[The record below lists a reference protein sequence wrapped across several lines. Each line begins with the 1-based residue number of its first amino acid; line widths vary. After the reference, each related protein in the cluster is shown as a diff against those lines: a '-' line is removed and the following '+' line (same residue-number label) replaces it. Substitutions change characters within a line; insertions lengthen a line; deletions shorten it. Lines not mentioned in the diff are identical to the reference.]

1 MNMEM
6 KKLLEVV
13 SSKEIISESK
23 NPATNRLSM
32 AEQMAVSHYSK
43 PVEKKKPSQITK
55 YIETIEQEREALQ
68 EASRAKARVLSEK
81 VIQKMYPESH
91 TDKIDSVTVDVP
103 LLIRLLEY
111 AKEDAKTDLDLHN
124 VAERLIE
131 LSKNKRPLTMD
142 DYSSIVQTQ
151 DRSIDETVNDDIGQ
165 LLDGIA
171 AFFTQAEAEHP
182 TAMAII
188 KTIFEVAP
196 VSGQLAGG
204 YQLSTHLQ
212 NKQYKDALLDLITM
226 IPGVAFI
233 GKLQKFKTVF
243 GRFLPA
249 VTGAKYDQLIMKLNN
264 ALAAK
269 PVQRTASL
277 PVQGTAA
284 AIQNF

>member
-1 MNMEM
+1 MRTTVCPMTIYEEAV
-6 KKLLEVV
+6 KLAFEQKL
-13 SSKEIISESK
+13 KEAKTRPERDDEFASDDK
-23 NPATNRLSM
+23 AT
-32 AEQMAVSHYSK
+32 
-43 PVEKKKPSQITK
+43 
-55 YIETIEQEREALQ
+55 
-68 EASRAKARVLSEK
+68 ASRLKKIKNKPAVVK
-81 VIQKMYPESH
+81 ESH
-91 TDKIDSVTVDVP
+91 NPIDSVTVDVP

-111 AKEDAKTDLDLHN
+111 AKEDAESDMDLHR
-124 VAERLIE
+124 VAERLIK
-131 LSKNKRPLTMD
+131 LSQVNHVLSMA
-142 DYSSIVQTQ
+142 DYNRIVGTTPQAL
-151 DRSIDETVNDDIGQ
+151 IDETVNDDIGQ

-226 IPGVAFI
+226 IPGVALI

-249 VTGAKYDQLIMKLNN
+249 AAGAKYDQLIMKLNN
-264 ALAAK
+264 ALAAN
-269 PVQRTASL
+269 PVRRAASL